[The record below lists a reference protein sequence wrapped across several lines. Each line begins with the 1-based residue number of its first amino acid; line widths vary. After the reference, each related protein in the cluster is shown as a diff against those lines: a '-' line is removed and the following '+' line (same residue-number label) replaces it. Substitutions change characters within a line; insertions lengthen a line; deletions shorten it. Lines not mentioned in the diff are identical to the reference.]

1 MAPFCR
7 TKEKLSFKDLF
18 SLSLSLELSLS
29 LFPFLVRKKF
39 LGMEEKEILASGSPA
54 VNSVTQSTPV
64 HGGGGGS
71 GGFLPQGVNMAAVNM
86 RMERSVGVT
95 PGGDGGG
102 GGGDLVGKKKRG
114 RPRKYD
120 SDGNLRLSCVSPPP
134 AQAPPPPGF
143 CLSLPAASS
152 EFSSKRGRGRPSGS
166 GNWQL
171 LASLGELFTN
181 TAGGDFTPH
190 VVTVNSG
197 EDVAAKILSF
207 SQKGPLGIC
216 VLSANGAVSNVTIRQ
231 PGSSGG
237 LLTYEGR
244 FEILSL
250 TGSFTVSENGGVRSR
265 TGGLSVSLAGPD
277 GRVIGGG
284 IAGLLMAASPIQ
296 IVVGSFMP
304 NGYKVHKRKHNSEP
318 RITSITPSALD
329 TVTAATPISQAA
341 PAGDTWLTPTSQLP
355 LQQSHGEADKSTSN
369 KQNMNATSM
378 DSAEWNGSEP
388 TSDQRPYPDINVSV
402 LIE

>member
-1 MAPFCR
+1 
-7 TKEKLSFKDLF
+7 
-18 SLSLSLELSLS
+18 
-29 LFPFLVRKKF
+29 
-39 LGMEEKEILASGSPA
+39 MEEKEILASGSPA
-54 VNSVTQSTPV
+54 VNSVTQSPPV
-64 HGGGGGS
+64 HGGGGG
-71 GGFLPQGVNMAAVNM
+71 GGLLPQGVNMAAVNM
-86 RMERSVGVT
+86 SMGRSVGVT
-95 PGGDGGG
+95 TGGDGGG
-102 GGGDLVGKKKRG
+102 AVACGGGDLVGKKKRG

-120 SDGNLRLSCVSPPP
+120 SDGNLRLSYVSPPP

-143 CLSLPAASS
+143 CLSLPAAASS

-207 SQKGPLGIC
+207 SQKGPRGIC
-216 VLSANGAVSNVTIRQ
+216 ILSANGAISNVTIRQ

-304 NGYKVHKRKHNSEP
+304 NGYKVHKRKHNYEP
-318 RITSITPSALD
+318 RITSITPSVLD

-355 LQQSHGEADKSTSN
+355 LQQSHEEADKSTSN